1 MIQNVFVSG
10 IFLLYNVFKKTTH
23 FAYNLKQPK
32 EQEKS
37 NDLIEKMAIFVQYIF
52 ERVS

>member
-1 MIQNVFVSG
+1 MVQNVFVSG
-10 IFLLYNVFKKTTH
+10 IFLWHNVFKKTTH
-23 FAYNLKQPK
+23 FVYNLKQPK

-37 NDLIEKMAIFVQYIF
+37 NDLIEKVAIFVQYIF